1 MSTES
6 PGGPPDQPG
15 SGPQSPG
22 GPPPAGSGGPPPP
35 PPPAQGG
42 PQSGPP
48 PGGAPGYAGPQ
59 SGPGYGQP
67 GGAMV
72 GAPGMVPPV
81 LQGREFAGWWQ
92 RVGAS
97 LIDSIITIVGLVIIG
112 YLVHGWAMGREG
124 ENNGQTFGKQALG
137 IKAIREDG
145 QQWTFGT
152 GLFREFV
159 IKYLLVGVVGGFVI
173 VGSLINYLWPLW
185 DDRKQALHDKIIK
198 DYVVKV

>member
-35 PPPAQGG
+35 PPPAPGG

-59 SGPGYGQP
+59 SGPPPGYAQ
-67 GGAMV
+67 GGAMM
-72 GAPGMVPPV
+72 APGMAPPV
-81 LQGREFAGWWQ
+81 LEGREFAGWWS

-97 LIDSIITIVGLVIIG
+97 LIDSIIIVVGLIIG
-112 YLVHGWAMGREG
+112 GYLIQAWAMGREG
-124 ENNGQTFGKQALG
+124 EKNGMTLGKQALG
-137 IKAIREDG
+137 IKAVREDG
-145 QQWTFGT
+145 QPWTFGT

-159 IKYLLVGVVGGFVI
+159 IKYLLVGVVGGFII

-198 DYVVKV
+198 DYVVKA